1 VTYRVSN
8 EEIRARYAAIATDY
22 AQRVVDG
29 KVPACKWV
37 RLACERHLRDLER
50 AGTEDFPYVFNPEL
64 VDAKGKP
71 VMIKKDVHRVQILD
85 PATGTGTFLAET
97 IKQIAA
103 QVKGVAE
110 GMWSSYVERD
120 LIPRLHGF
128 ELLMASYAMCHM
140 KLDMMLT
147 DMGYKPSAN
156 PPRLGVYLTN
166 SLEEGERVEQTLP
179 FARWLSEESKGANT
193 IKRDTPIMCVIGNP
207 PYSGISQNMG
217 SWIVDKIEDYKYVGG
232 AHFGERKH
240 WLHDDYVKF
249 IRMAEHMIDK
259 NGEGI
264 LGFITNHG
272 YLDNPTFRGMRHHL
286 LQTYARPYE

>member
-1 VTYRVSN
+1 MQDFGKFTARNDPFLHFYETFLAEYNPAKRKARGVWYTPEPVVN
-8 EEIRARYAAIATDY
+8 FIVRA
-22 AQRVVDG
+22 VDDVLKTEFG
-29 KVPACKWV
+29 LPMG
-37 RLACERHLRDLER
+37 LADTSKISIDRDS
-50 AGTEDFPYVFNPEL
+50 GQN
-64 VDAKGKP
+64 DAKGKP
-71 VMIKKDVHRVQILD
+71 VIVKKDVHRVQILD
-85 PATGTGTFLAET
+85 PATGTGTFLAEA

-147 DMGYKPSAN
+147 DMGYKPSAS

-179 FARWLSEESKGANT
+179 FARWLSEEAKGANT

-207 PYSGISQNMG
+207 PYSGHSSNKG
-217 SWIVDKIEDYKYVGG
+217 PWIEGLMDAYKMEPGG
-232 AHFGERKH
+232 RERLKERNPK
-240 WLHDDYVKF
+240 WINDDYVKF
-249 IRMAEHMIDK
+249 IRFA
-259 NGEGI
+259 
-264 LGFITNHG
+264 
-272 YLDNPTFRGMRHHL
+272 
-286 LQTYARPYE
+286 